1 MKKPLLF
8 AVLLALGTA
17 IAVSAPP
24 VRTLGGKVKE
34 TCRTERKS
42 VNPRLDAPSPRA
54 KAAPANAVEVPFKH
68 TLGKA
73 DADKPYTDLYV
84 AFDSNNDGKGWK
96 IGGVS
101 TYSA

>member
-1 MKKPLLF
+1 MEKPLLF

-42 VNPRLDAPSPRA
+42 VI
-54 KAAPANAVEVPFKH
+54 PALPLSLRERRQ
-68 TLGKA
+68 L
-73 DADKPYTDLYV
+73 LRML
-84 AFDSNNDGKGWK
+84 
-96 IGGVS
+96 
-101 TYSA
+101 